1 MAGLA
6 GLIDRNATVG
16 GIREART
23 AGSSPASAPIRMA
36 EAMPPDRPQQKEKPQ
51 VESRWNAT
59 YKFPATWLSVIVSV
73 G

>member
-1 MAGLA
+1 LNGRQQS
-6 GLIDRNATVG
+6 G
-16 GIREART
+16 
-23 AGSSPASAPIRMA
+23 APIRMA
-36 EAMPPDRPQQKEKPQ
+36 DAMPPDRPQQKEKPQ